1 LDGKD
6 GWTGRGRVWWDRAVR
21 RVAGSEGEAEKAR
34 SGRGGCGSAGS
45 AKEVRRGVGDGPL
58 RRAEISW
65 AGPLILSAFGENH
78 QPWRGTERF
87 LQSVCSPP
95 APSPPSP
102 VRVFAAGACPY
113 PKAAPSGLRCF
124 QLRAR
129 VVTVC
134 GSLGADS
141 RSSAFV
147 GVGTVSVEVS
157 MMRD

>member
-1 LDGKD
+1 MRKD
-6 GWTGRGRVWWDRAVR
+6 TS
-21 RVAGSEGEAEKAR
+21 GSVKV
-34 SGRGGCGSAGS
+34 
-45 AKEVRRGVGDGPL
+45 VRRGVGDGPKFTGL
-58 RRAEISW
+58 GLSFCLLLVRAME
-65 AGPLILSAFGENH
+65 E
-78 QPWRGTERF
+78 RTERF